1 MTKQKTTT
9 ELRSDFS
16 IECVCRSSNL
26 LKNLRNIIQ
35 SHPSCTAQ
43 NFGMSIIH
51 LIEGDPDNMVNCLEL
66 VIKENPNISL
76 LHRRIAE
83 VFIDKNDYQQAIVH
97 LENALQADKEDLTAK
112 VWLSLSYFETGN
124 MKKARAI
131 LRELKEYTFHLNVT
145 GNNWL

>member
-1 MTKQKTTT
+1 MIKQTTT

-16 IECVCRSSNL
+16 IECACSSSNL

-35 SHPSCTAQ
+35 THPSSAAQ

-51 LIEGDPDNMVNCLEL
+51 LIEGDADKMANCLESI
-66 VIKENPNISL
+66 IKENPNISL

-83 VFIDKNDYQQAIVH
+83 VFIDKNDYQQAIIH
-97 LENALQADKEDLTAK
+97 LENALEADKEDLTAK
-112 VWLSLSYFETGN
+112 VWLSLSYFETRN
-124 MKKARAI
+124 TKKAGAI
-131 LRELKEYTFHLNVT
+131 LRELKDYTFHLNVA